1 MSKTR
6 ALCLL
11 AGAVLSTALCAQQQ
25 NGQEQRWFEVEL
37 IVFSQTPTEALKE
50 HFAASTTPIKPG
62 RAVDLISPVYQ
73 PDISNLLSELPLC
86 LQDRPLR
93 LADNFAPV
101 WMSELCIIEQ
111 QVPAWEQHNLF
122 EPRQMLGKVPFP
134 AKLPAVISG
143 LGEHQDKPYLADVA
157 ALQLSD
163 IAAKIARQSGKTLLL
178 HTAWRQAPVT
188 ERLAI
193 ASRWFGGINYSTA
206 YDYWGQPL
214 ATAHDNLQPEQ
225 AYSALESSLVSASFS
240 DADTAPDNMLQQI
253 EQLLQQL
260 AANGTLPEPDSTG
273 INANVVQDSPA
284 LSTLP
289 ADVWQLDGLFKL
301 HLDHYLFVNTE
312 FNLRIPLAD
321 KLQSIYVRQSRRVI
335 SGEIHYLDHPHLG
348 IVLQIRRYE
357 LPPEPVSEVEQ
368 LATDAGQ

>member
-11 AGAVLSTALCAQQQ
+11 AGALLSTALSAQQQ
-25 NGQEQRWFEVEL
+25 NSQEQRWFEVEL
-37 IVFSQTPTEALKE
+37 IVFSQTPTEALRE
-50 HFAASTTPIKPG
+50 HFADSTTPIKPG
-62 RAVDLISPVYQ
+62 RAFDLISPLYQ
-73 PDISNLLSELPLC
+73 PDISSLLSALPLC
-86 LQDRPLR
+86 QQRSTPELTER
-93 LADNFAPV
+93 FIPV

-111 QVPAWEQHNLF
+111 QLPAWAQHNLF
-122 EPRQMLGKVPFP
+122 EPRQMLSKVPFP
-134 AKLPAVISG
+134 ANLPAELTG

-163 IAAKIARQSGKTLLL
+163 IAKKIARQNGKTLLL

-193 ASRWFGGINYSTA
+193 ASRWFGGVNYSA
-206 YDYWGQPL
+206 DYDYWGQPRV
-214 ATAHDNLQPEQ
+214 AHNSAQDEQ
-225 AYSALESSLVSASFS
+225 AFTALNPAPVDLTFNNSDSA
-240 DADTAPDNMLQQI
+240 ADTMLQHI

-260 AANGTLPEPDSTG
+260 SANGALPEPDSTG
-273 INANVVQDSPA
+273 INADEVQDSPA

-312 FNLRIPLAD
+312 FNLRIPQAD
-321 KLQSIYVRQSRRVI
+321 KLHSIYVRQSRRVI

-357 LPPEPVSEVEQ
+357 LPPEPVSEAEP
-368 LATDAGQ
+368 LAAEADQ

>member
-11 AGAVLSTALCAQQQ
+11 AGALLSTALSAQQQ
-25 NGQEQRWFEVEL
+25 NDQPQRWFEVEL
-37 IVFSQTPTEALKE
+37 IVFSQTPTETLRE
-50 HFAASTTPIKPG
+50 HFADSTTPIKPG
-62 RAVDLISPVYQ
+62 RAFDLISPLYQ
-73 PDISNLLSELPLC
+73 PDISSLLSALPLC
-86 LQDRPLR
+86 QPQSTLW
-93 LADNFAPV
+93 LADSFSPV

-111 QVPAWEQHNLF
+111 QLPAWAQNNLF
-122 EPRQMLGKVPFP
+122 EPRQMLSKVPFP
-134 AKLPAVISG
+134 AKLPAELSS
-143 LGEHQDKPYLADVA
+143 LGEHQDKPYLADAA

-193 ASRWFGGINYSTA
+193 ASRWFSGVNYSA
-206 YDYWGQPL
+206 DYDYWGQPL
-214 ATAHDNLQPEQ
+214 AAVPDNTQPEQ
-225 AYSALESSLVSASFS
+225 AFSTLTPAAATAAVNDTDSA
-240 DADTAPDNMLQQI
+240 ADTMLQQI
-253 EQLLQQL
+253 ELLLQQL
-260 AANGTLPEPDSTG
+260 SANGTLPEPDSSG
-273 INANVVQDSPA
+273 INANTEHDNPA

-312 FNLRIPLAD
+312 FNLRIPQAD

-357 LPPEPVSEVEQ
+357 LPPEPVNELEVP
-368 LATDAGQ
+368 ATELQ